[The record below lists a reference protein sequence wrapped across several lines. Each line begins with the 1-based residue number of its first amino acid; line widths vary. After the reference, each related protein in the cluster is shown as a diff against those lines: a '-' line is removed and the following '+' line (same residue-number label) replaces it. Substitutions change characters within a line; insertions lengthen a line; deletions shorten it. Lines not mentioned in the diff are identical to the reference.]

1 MAYDAAKAHEYY
13 VNYTKKGLKKGRKKG
28 KGTTAK
34 TSTLLGSNAYGLND
48 DGRVQAALIKEK
60 IKKEM
65 NEALKGAGSDEEKEK
80 IRVEY
85 SKKAMQQIAALRN
98 DPKYAKPK
106 ATKTSSSKGSKSSKS
121 SGTSSKSSSS
131 SSSSSKAT
139 TKTKTAS
146 ADDASVVSKQL
157 VSSLTTRA
165 EKLISVAKTLPPE
178 MKEKVAQTVEGIIEQ
193 LKLLRGE

>member
-13 VNYTKKGLKKGRKKG
+13 VNYRKKGLKKGRKKG

-65 NEALKGAGSDEEKEK
+65 NEALKSAGSDEEKEK

-106 ATKTSSSKGSKSSKS
+106 TAKASSSKSSKSSKS

-131 SSSSSKAT
+131 SSKAT
-139 TKTKTAS
+139 TKPKPAG

-165 EKLISVAKTLPPE
+165 EKLISIAKTLPPE